1 MKTRQAHKWNIADT
15 VTASRIAL
23 SLVLL
28 FMPLRSVWFLAV
40 YTLTG
45 LTDASDG
52 YIARKSG
59 TVSDFGARLDSVADF
74 SFFGVLMLK
83 ALPVVYSE
91 MPEGIWY
98 GVCAVL
104 VVRLTAYAVGALR
117 YRRFA
122 ALHTWLNK
130 LTGGA
135 IFLLP
140 YALVFSYGTGYLRI
154 VCALALLAAVEE
166 LAMNIRFKEYR
177 ADRKSIF
184 LTGEKNE
191 NT

>member
-1 MKTRQAHKWNIADT
+1 
-15 VTASRIAL
+15 
-23 SLVLL
+23 
-28 FMPLRSVWFLAV
+28 
-40 YTLTG
+40 
-45 LTDASDG
+45 
-52 YIARKSG
+52 
-59 TVSDFGARLDSVADF
+59 
-74 SFFGVLMLK
+74 MLK

-98 GVCAVL
+98 TVCAVL

-154 VCALALLAAVEE
+154 VCALALLAAAEE

>member
-1 MKTRQAHKWNIADT
+1 MAAAMCVLVAWLSTRQNRAVPSIWCLRFIL
-15 VTASRIAL
+15 I
-23 SLVLL
+23 L
-28 FMPLRSVWFLAV
+28 F
-40 YTLTG
+40 
-45 LTDASDG
+45 
-52 YIARKSG
+52 
-59 TVSDFGARLDSVADF
+59 RLDSVADF
-74 SFFGVLMLK
+74 GFFGVLMLK

-98 GVCAVL
+98 TVCAVL
-104 VVRLTAYAVGALR
+104 VVRIAAYIVGALR

-154 VCALALLAAVEE
+154 VCALALLAAAEE

>member
-1 MKTRQAHKWNIADT
+1 MKTHQAHKWNIADT

-28 FMPLRSVWFLAV
+28 FLPLRSVRFLAV
-40 YTLTG
+40 YTLSG
-45 LTDASDG
+45 LTDAFDG

-59 TVSDFGARLDSVADF
+59 TVSDFGARLDSIADL

-83 ALPVVYSE
+83 ALPVVYYE

-98 GVCAVL
+98 AVCAVL
-104 VVRLTAYAVGALR
+104 VVRLTAYVVGALR

-122 ALHTWLNK
+122 PLHTWLNK

-140 YALVFSYGTGYLRI
+140 YALVFSYGTGYIRA
-154 VCALALLAAVEE
+154 VCALALLAAAEE
-166 LAMNIRFKEYR
+166 LAMNIRFKEYC
-177 ADRKSIF
+177 ADRKSI
-184 LTGEKNE
+184 LRIRGIK
-191 NT
+191 

>member
-1 MKTRQAHKWNIADT
+1 MKARQAHKWNIADT
-15 VTASRIAL
+15 VTASRIVL

-59 TVSDFGARLDSVADF
+59 TVSDFGARLDSIADIC
-74 SFFGVLMLK
+74 FFGVLMLK
-83 ALPVVYSE
+83 LLPTVHNE

-98 GVCAVL
+98 GVCAVFA
-104 VVRLTAYAVGALR
+104 VRLAAYIVGALR

-122 ALHTWLNK
+122 PLHTWLNK

-140 YALVFSYGTGYLRI
+140 YALVFAYATGYLRA
-154 VCALALLAAVEE
+154 VCTLALLAAAEE
-166 LAMNIRFKEYR
+166 LAINICFKEYH
-177 ADRKSIF
+177 ADRKSI
-184 LTGEKNE
+184 LRIREGK
-191 NT
+191 

>member
-1 MKTRQAHKWNIADT
+1 MKKLLTLPNLL
-15 VTASRIAL
+15 TALRIAGA
-23 SLVLL
+23 VCMI
-28 FMPLRSVWFLAV
+28 FMPPLTQAFFII
-40 YTLTG
+40 YTLCG
-45 LTDASDG
+45 VSDVLDG
-52 YIARKSG
+52 TIARARHSE
-59 TVSDFGARLDSVADF
+59 SDFGARLDSVADF

-98 GVCAVL
+98 TVCAVL

-177 ADRKSIF
+177 ADRKSI
-184 LTGEKNE
+184 LRIRGIK
-191 NT
+191 

>member
-1 MKTRQAHKWNIADT
+1 MKAHQAHKWNIADT

-28 FMPLRSVWFLAV
+28 FLPLRSVRFLAV
-40 YTLTG
+40 YTLSG
-45 LTDASDG
+45 LTDAADG
-52 YIARKSG
+52 TLARKTG
-59 TVSDFGARLDSVADF
+59 TAGDFGARLDSIADL

-83 ALPVVYSE
+83 LLPVVYYE

-104 VVRLTAYAVGALR
+104 VVRCAAYVVGAIR

-122 ALHTWLNK
+122 PVHTWLNK

-140 YALVFSYGTGYLRI
+140 YALVFSYGTGFLKI
-154 VCALALLAAVEE
+154 VCALALLAAAEE
-166 LAMNIRFKEYR
+166 LAINIRFKEYC
-177 ADRKSIF
+177 ADRKSI
-184 LTGEKNE
+184 LRIKE
-191 NT
+191 